1 MPRKIS
7 DIVDDVETSGKREL
21 TPTLSKLV
29 LILGLCYAAFN
40 ITHLVFY
47 SFGPWIHLPVNLCF
61 ASVLTL
67 ITYRSLFERNK
78 TLAVIVDVILIACAI
93 SSTMYYAFSY
103 REMIFR
109 MGAFSTKTDIFFAS
123 LVVLVCLEITRRA
136 SGSALSIVG
145 IAFILY
151 ALFGKY
157 ITGYL
162 GHSGFSYER
171 LMSYL
176 YSDTGIFGSALSAA
190 ASYVFLFIL
199 FGSFLERLGGG
210 QVFIDLA
217 TGTAGGTRGGPA
229 KVAVVASALFGTI
242 SGSSVA
248 NVAGTGTFTIPLMKK
263 IGYKSRFA
271 AGVEA
276 AASSGGQIMPPVMGS
291 TAFILAEIV
300 GVTYSVLAFKALVPA
315 VLYFLAI
322 FIMVDLEAVMMGLK
336 GVSKDLLP
344 DAKKVFREKWA
355 YLLPIVV
362 IFFMLLVLKTSTSR
376 AAIVGILATL
386 IGPLFFAR
394 GTKVSTKKLVDSVQG
409 GAMGVLNIIASCS
422 SAGIIIGILAMTGL
436 GLKVGTLLVKLSQGN
451 LLLMLMAAMVLTI
464 ILGMGLPTAAAYI
477 VAASVVGPA
486 LTQAGIPMLT
496 AHLFILYFAVSAMV
510 TPPVALASYTAA
522 GIAGCSASEA
532 GWSGMKLSIAG
543 FIVPYMFVYG
553 PGMIL
558 EGSVLEIIYA
568 IACSV
573 IGILLI
579 AIAVEGYAYFVGKL
593 NIIQRTLLFIAAIC
607 IMLPGLLTDGIGIAI
622 AVLVYVSR
630 IVLGESKSTAKQN
643 AD

>member
-1 MPRKIS
+1 MPRRLS
-7 DIVDDVETSGKREL
+7 DIVDDVETSGKRAL
-21 TPTLSKLV
+21 TPFISRAVFV
-29 LILGLCYAAFN
+29 LALCYAAFN
-40 ITHLVFY
+40 VTHLVFH

-78 TLAVIVDVILIACAI
+78 LLAIVVDSILILCAI

-103 REMIFR
+103 REMVFR
-109 MGAFSTKTDIFFAS
+109 MGSYSTPADIIFAS
-123 LVVLVCLEITRRA
+123 LVVLVSLEITRRA
-136 SGSALSIVG
+136 SGSALSLVG

-157 ITGYL
+157 IPGYL
-162 GHSGFSYER
+162 GHGGFSYER
-171 LMSYL
+171 LMTYL

-199 FGSFLERLGGG
+199 FGSFLEKLGGG

-217 TGTAGGTRGGPA
+217 TGIAGGNRGGPA

-248 NVAGTGTFTIPLMKK
+248 NVAGTGSFTIPLMKK
-263 IGYKSRFA
+263 IGYKPQFA
-271 AGVEA
+271 AAVEA

-300 GVTYSVLAFKALVPA
+300 GVTYALLAFKALVPA
-315 VLYFLAI
+315 ILYFLAI
-322 FIMVDLEAVMMGLK
+322 FLMVDLEAVMTNLK
-336 GVSKDLLP
+336 GVSRDQLP
-344 DAKKVFREKWA
+344 NVGKVLRLKWA
-355 YLLPIVV
+355 YLLPIAV
-362 IFFMLLVLKTSTSR
+362 IFFMLIVVRSSTSR
-376 AAIVGILATL
+376 AAVIGIATTL
-386 IGPLFFAR
+386 IGPLFFSGGNR
-394 GTKVSTKKLVDSVQG
+394 INGKKLLDAVYG
-409 GAMGVLNIIASCS
+409 GAMGVLNIIAACT
-422 SAGIIIGILAMTGL
+422 SAGVIIGILAMTGL
-436 GLKVGTLLVKLSQGN
+436 GLKVGTLLVRLSQGN
-451 LLLMLMAAMVLTI
+451 LLLMLIASMFLTI

-522 GIAGCSASEA
+522 GIAGCSASKA
-532 GWSGMKLSIAG
+532 GWMGLKLSIAG

-558 EGSVLEIIYA
+558 EGSAFDIVYSLV
-568 IACSV
+568 CSL
-573 IGILLI
+573 IGIILI
-579 AIAVEGYAYFVGKL
+579 AMAVEGYAYFVGKL
-593 NIIQRTLLFIAAIC
+593 HILQSVFLIVAAIC
-607 IMLPGLLTDGIGIAI
+607 IMLPGYLTDGIGIAI
-622 AVLVYVSR
+622 AILVYISKV
-630 IVLGESKSTAKQN
+630 VLRFGERRHQAV
-643 AD
+643 

>member
-1 MPRKIS
+1 
-7 DIVDDVETSGKREL
+7 
-21 TPTLSKLV
+21 
-29 LILGLCYAAFN
+29 
-40 ITHLVFY
+40 
-47 SFGPWIHLPVNLCF
+47 
-61 ASVLTL
+61 
-67 ITYRSLFERNK
+67 
-78 TLAVIVDVILIACAI
+78 
-93 SSTMYYAFSY
+93 
-103 REMIFR
+103 
-109 MGAFSTKTDIFFAS
+109 
-123 LVVLVCLEITRRA
+123 
-136 SGSALSIVG
+136 
-145 IAFILY
+145 
-151 ALFGKY
+151 
-157 ITGYL
+157 
-162 GHSGFSYER
+162 
-171 LMSYL
+171 
-176 YSDTGIFGSALSAA
+176 
-190 ASYVFLFIL
+190 
-199 FGSFLERLGGG
+199 
-210 QVFIDLA
+210 
-217 TGTAGGTRGGPA
+217 
-229 KVAVVASALFGTI
+229 
-242 SGSSVA
+242 
-248 NVAGTGTFTIPLMKK
+248 
-263 IGYKSRFA
+263 
-271 AGVEA
+271 
-276 AASSGGQIMPPVMGS
+276 MGS